1 MATWSDFFILIGVIA
16 VWTVVLYVL
25 EWRGVLKRLNLVPM
39 GPFLMAKTRRGRDF
53 IDRTA
58 RARRGWAVFGDLSI
72 VIVAVAGITITGL
85 LLWEATLVRSI
96 PPERAPT
103 PEMLLGLP
111 GLNPLIPLGYG
122 IFALAIAVGIHEVFH
137 GIVARAAKV
146 KIESLG
152 LLFLIV
158 PIGAFV
164 EPSETELMALPRRER
179 ARIFSAG
186 ASINVLLALLFGFL
200 FSTMMLSVQPAQEG
214 VGIIAF
220 TSDSAPALRASMPVG
235 SIITSVNNTT
245 TPTLADFQVAMART
259 HPGQEVW
266 VVAWKDGV
274 SQRYT
279 VVLGDDGKGRPI
291 LGIQAVETSTSYY
304 HPLTDADRFG
314 GVAGALLVYFSL
326 PATGRAPIQPPM
338 TDFYVI
344 TGPLAA
350 LPAPVFY
357 LIANGLYWLFWLN
370 LALGGSNALPAVPLD
385 GGHVFQDG
393 VDGLLAKVRRGMAPE
408 RRQRAARI
416 VSYVFA
422 LLILALIVWQFV
434 GPRLPY

>member
-1 MATWSDFFILIGVIA
+1 
-16 VWTVVLYVL
+16 
-25 EWRGVLKRLNLVPM
+25 
-39 GPFLMAKTRRGRDF
+39 
-53 IDRTA
+53 
-58 RARRGWAVFGDLSI
+58 
-72 VIVAVAGITITGL
+72 
-85 LLWEATLVRSI
+85 
-96 PPERAPT
+96 
-103 PEMLLGLP
+103 MLLGLP

-274 SQRYT
+274 SRRYT